1 MKIKTTVLSLSAG
14 LFLTANLMAATTVGI
29 VNLTTVFQNV
39 PQGSAALASLKEEL
53 SPQVQALQTKQQSL
67 QQQISAFNGNTKLSK
82 KEAAT
87 QKAALLQQ
95 QTALQKTVQTFQ
107 QTATAQEQTL
117 LATFNTNLKAA
128 STSVA
133 KADHVDLVLSNQTT
147 LYSADSVDLTKQV
160 VAAMQQSAA
169 TQSGS

>member
-1 MKIKTTVLSLSAG
+1 MKIKSTLLSLTAG
-14 LFLTANLMAATTVGI
+14 LFLTGSTFAATTVGI

-53 SPQVQALQTKQQSL
+53 APQVQALQAKQTSL
-67 QQQISAFNGNTKLSK
+67 QQQIAAFNNNTKLSK
-82 KEAAT
+82 KEAAA
-87 QKAALLQQ
+87 QKETLMQQQASLQQ
-95 QTALQKTVQTFQ
+95 TVQGFQ
-107 QTATAQEQTL
+107 QTATQQEQTL
-117 LATFNTNLKAA
+117 LSNFNNSLKNA

-133 KADHVDLVLSNQTT
+133 QADHVDLVLSNQTT
-147 LYSADSVDLTKQV
+147 LYSANSVDLTAQV